1 VLNAVTGA
9 FGYTG
14 KHITERL
21 LAEGTQVVN
30 LTGHLDR
37 PNPFGE
43 QVSVAPLDFARP
55 EVLARS
61 LEGAEVLY
69 NTYWVRFAR
78 GAVTFDT
85 AVENSRNL
93 LRAAEDAGVRR
104 IVHISITNAS
114 PDSRLPYFRGKGL
127 VEAAV
132 KASGMSHAIIKPTVI
147 FGPEDILVNNIAWFL
162 RRFPVFP
169 VFGSGRYAV
178 QPVFVED
185 LAEIAVD
192 AAQASGDVEMDAV
205 GPETLTFNEMLNF
218 IGDSIGSRTLFT
230 HLPPALVYGLSGLVG
245 YVVRDVVITRDEIE
259 GLMAG
264 LLVSAGQ
271 PTAHTRLSE
280 WLSLNAETVGAR
292 YASELRRHYR

>member
-1 VLNAVTGA
+1 MLA
-9 FGYTG
+9 FGGSCTSASRTR
-14 KHITERL
+14 H
-21 LAEGTQVVN
+21 
-30 LTGHLDR
+30 LTLVC
-37 PNPFGE
+37 PT
-43 QVSVAPLDFARP
+43 SV
-55 EVLARS
+55 
-61 LEGAEVLY
+61 
-69 NTYWVRFAR
+69 
-78 GAVTFDT
+78 
-85 AVENSRNL
+85 
-93 LRAAEDAGVRR
+93 
-104 IVHISITNAS
+104 
-114 PDSRLPYFRGKGL
+114 GKGL
-127 VEAAV
+127 VEEAV
-132 KASGMSHAIIKPTVI
+132 KASGMSHAIIRPTVV

-205 GPETLTFNEMLNF
+205 GPETLTFNEMLSL

-230 HLPPALVYGLSGLVG
+230 HLPPALAYGLSGLVG

-264 LLVSAGQ
+264 LLVSTGR
-271 PTAHTRLSE
+271 PTADTRLSE
-280 WLSLNAETVGAR
+280 WLSLNAETIGAR